1 MEKRP
6 RKTIFSKSEQRKIF
20 EKAKNFVLN
29 DLLPN
34 SKINKIL
41 MFGPGDKT
49 WIFDI
54 DTKNWKKHNL
64 NPSPEARKGHALAPI
79 YGKDQVLLFG
89 GKGGLGYL
97 NSTWIFDYGDMQWFQ
112 IHPPITPRS
121 LVEGHNESSFLW
133 MPALLDS
140 NTGTA

>member
-41 MFGPGDKT
+41 MFG
-49 WIFDI
+49 
-54 DTKNWKKHNL
+54 
-64 NPSPEARKGHALAPI
+64 
-79 YGKDQVLLFG
+79 
-89 GKGGLGYL
+89 
-97 NSTWIFDYGDMQWFQ
+97 
-112 IHPPITPRS
+112 S
-121 LVEGHNESSFLW
+121 LVEGTFGKYEKPFKNRIFSDVDILIFVEDNFKIPSNWISYVNIATYKTLMKKFRKEICKKIPDFRKLFTVNGKFLH
-133 MPALLDS
+133 M
-140 NTGTA
+140 TVMIFVKI